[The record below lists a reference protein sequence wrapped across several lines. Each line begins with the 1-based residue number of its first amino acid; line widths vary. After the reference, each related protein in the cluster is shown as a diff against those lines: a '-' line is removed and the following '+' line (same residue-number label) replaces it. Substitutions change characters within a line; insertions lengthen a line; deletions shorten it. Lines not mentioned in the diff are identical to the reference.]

1 MKIGEKNRKYEDGK
15 LYVMY
20 DNIYDTYLKDNRKN
34 YFTRII
40 RFPNPSILIIK
51 ALCELYNIAD
61 KVEYVSCDSN
71 FEVIKTHSYFNG
83 EKKSVYETLHII
95 YSMNKERKSSLLNNN
110 SKDND
115 ASPKLDGNKN
125 ESGKYPDN
133 YMNLRVYYI
142 LNEFN
147 EVYEYFLF
155 LCKQIYD
162 NYTYNFFINS
172 NYNIIKG
179 YLKLQYIKSY
189 VSKKFN
195 NISFETILNKFI
207 KLLKLFNKLEK
218 NCMQI
223 DCVVFYV
230 YFYAFLNI
238 PIHLYPWNCDN
249 NLNDTLYRKILNN
262 GNINTIIDKVKSNKQ
277 IFFSHILIGTNDVET
292 NYYETYDFN
301 TAIFLSNQKKIGTLN
316 EVVKEE
322 GNKTKNEEEKEEKK
336 KKNEEKEEKKK
347 KNEEKEEKKKKKKTD
362 TLNTD
367 NKKSIDKVH
376 TDISFYENTE
386 DYIIL
391 SEYNTLKYIGYNT
404 LKQFY
409 LSHFYYL
416 TILKKCFF
424 INVKMK
430 TIYNFFSNIAIRII
444 DIDKIF
450 EKILN

>member
-15 LYVMY
+15 LYVIY
-20 DNIYDTYLKDNRKN
+20 DNIYDTYLKENRKN
-34 YFTRII
+34 YFTRIL

-51 ALCELYNIAD
+51 ALCELYNITD
-61 KVEYVSCDSN
+61 KVEYVSYDSN

-83 EKKSVYETLHII
+83 KKKSVYETLHII
-95 YSMNKERKSSLLNNN
+95 YSMSKETKSGILKNN

-115 ASPKLDGNKN
+115 ASQNLDENKN
-125 ESGKYPDN
+125 KSGKYPEND
-133 YMNLRVYYI
+133 MNLRVYYI

-179 YLKLQYIKSY
+179 YLKLLYIKSY

-207 KLLKLFNKLEK
+207 KLLKLFNKLEQ
-218 NCMQI
+218 NCTQI

-277 IFFSHILIGTNDVET
+277 IFFSHILIGTNDVEK

-301 TAIFLSNQKKIGTLN
+301 TAIFLSNQKQFGTLN
-316 EVVKEE
+316 EFVKDEE
-322 GNKTKNEEEKEEKK
+322 NKKKNEEEKEEKK
-336 KKNEEKEEKKK
+336 KK
-347 KNEEKEEKKKKKKTD
+347 KKTAK
-362 TLNTD
+362 LNTD
-367 NKKSIDKVH
+367 NKKSIDKAH
-376 TDISFYENTE
+376 KDISFYENTE
-386 DYIIL
+386 DYIIIN
-391 SEYNTLKYIGYNT
+391 EYNTFKYIGYNT

>member
-1 MKIGEKNRKYEDGK
+1 MKVGENNMKYEDGK

-20 DNIYDTYLKDNRKN
+20 DNIYDAYLKENRKD
-34 YFTRII
+34 YFTRIL

-51 ALCELYNIAD
+51 ALCELYNITD

-71 FEVIKTHSYFNG
+71 YEVIKTHSYFNG

-95 YSMNKERKSSLLNNN
+95 YAISKETKPSTLQNNP
-110 SKDND
+110 KDNN
-115 ASPKLDGNKN
+115 ASQKLDSTQN
-125 ESGKYPDN
+125 D
-133 YMNLRVYYI
+133 MNLRIYYI

-162 NYTYNFFINS
+162 NYTYNFFVNS

-179 YLKLQYIKSY
+179 YIKLQYIKSY

-195 NISFETILNKFI
+195 NVSFETILNKFI
-207 KLLKLFNKLEK
+207 KLLKLFNKLEQ

-262 GNINTIIDKVKSNKQ
+262 GNMNTIIDKVKTNKQ
-277 IFFSHILIGTNDVET
+277 IFFSHILTGTNDVEN

-301 TAIFLSNQKKIGTLN
+301 TAIFLSNQKKIDTPK
-316 EVVKEE
+316 EAVKDE
-322 GNKTKNEEEKEEKK
+322 GNKKKNEEEKEEKK
-336 KKNEEKEEKKK
+336 KKKKSAQA
-347 KNEEKEEKKKKKKTD
+347 
-362 TLNTD
+362 NTD
-367 NKKSIDKVH
+367 NKKPIDNAHK
-376 TDISFYENTE
+376 DNSFYENTE

-391 SEYNTLKYIGYNT
+391 NEYNTLKYIGYNT
-404 LKQFY
+404 MKQFY
-409 LSHFYYL
+409 LPHFYYL
-416 TILKKCFF
+416 TILKKSYF
-424 INVKMK
+424 ISVKMK

-444 DIDKIF
+444 DIDKNF
-450 EKILN
+450 EKTLN

>member
-15 LYVMY
+15 LYVIY
-20 DNIYDTYLKDNRKN
+20 DNIYDTYLKENRKN
-34 YFTRII
+34 YFTRIL

-51 ALCELYNIAD
+51 ALCELYNITD
-61 KVEYVSCDSN
+61 KVEYVSYDSN

-83 EKKSVYETLHII
+83 KKKSVYETLHII
-95 YSMNKERKSSLLNNN
+95 YSMSKETKSGILKNN

-115 ASPKLDGNKN
+115 ASQNLDENKN
-125 ESGKYPDN
+125 KSGKYPEND
-133 YMNLRVYYI
+133 MNLRVYYI

-179 YLKLQYIKSY
+179 YLKLLYIKSY

-207 KLLKLFNKLEK
+207 KLLKMFNKLEQ
-218 NCMQI
+218 NCTQI

-277 IFFSHILIGTNDVET
+277 IFFSHILIGTNDVEK

-301 TAIFLSNQKKIGTLN
+301 TAIFLSNQKQFGTLN
-316 EVVKEE
+316 EFVKDEE
-322 GNKTKNEEEKEEKK
+322 NKKKNEEEKEEKK
-336 KKNEEKEEKKK
+336 KK
-347 KNEEKEEKKKKKKTD
+347 KKTAK
-362 TLNTD
+362 LNTD
-367 NKKSIDKVH
+367 NKKSIDKAH
-376 TDISFYENTE
+376 KDISFYENTE
-386 DYIIL
+386 DYIIIN
-391 SEYNTLKYIGYNT
+391 EYNTFKYIGYNT